1 MKKVTKKVTKKAV
14 KQVDRKA
21 IHTKV
26 SVKAYNKVAALAKK
40 AGVHKTVII
49 EQALAQFRG

>member
-1 MKKVTKKVTKKAV
+1 MKKVAKKAV

-40 AGVHKTVII
+40 AQTTKAAVIERAI
-49 EQALAQFRG
+49 SRMK